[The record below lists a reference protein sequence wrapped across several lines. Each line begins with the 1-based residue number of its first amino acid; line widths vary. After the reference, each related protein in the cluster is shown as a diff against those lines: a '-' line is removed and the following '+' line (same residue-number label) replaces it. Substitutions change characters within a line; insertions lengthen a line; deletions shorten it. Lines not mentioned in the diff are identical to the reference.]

1 MVLAAITQ
9 LVKDTDMMNIKKKK
23 AFIILMAVIGCLIF
37 NSNLIYANDIK
48 AKLSAVGDGLV
59 SLAVTTNNLLTD
71 TLSSRMTSIEGRIAN
86 PFVHAIYGHSQN
98 NISPQ
103 CSYKDDTYGFALGV
117 DKVWTFANEEYFDLG
132 ISIGNMHE
140 SVIARFDV
148 YSKNLNM
155 NTYTVRLFGAYE
167 SFDDKC
173 LKTNFGVILGYNYGK
188 DKFSIFKSN
197 GVSLRME
204 FIKNLYAYN
213 GYQFGLWL
221 RSDYN
226 WILQYVDG
234 GDIDFGFIHNFLAT
248 VFGLNVEKKTAF
260 EHVDKELTL
269 SLKTGWECRVMQ
281 HINFETFKFR
291 YPLRNAAI
299 VSFGASQRLNNHW
312 NIIGSYSA
320 RFNKS
325 ISVHSLSCGIEYA
338 F

>member
-1 MVLAAITQ
+1 
-9 LVKDTDMMNIKKKK
+9 MMNIKKKK
-23 AFIILMAVIGCLIF
+23 AFIILMAVIGCFIF
-37 NSNLIYANDIK
+37 NPNPIYAKHMK

-71 TLSSRMTSIEGRIAN
+71 PLSSRMTSIEGRIAN

-98 NISPQ
+98 NISPRY
-103 CSYKDDTYGFALGV
+103 SHKDDTYGLALGV
-117 DKVWTFANEEYFDLG
+117 DKVWTFANEKSFDLG
-132 ISIGNMHE
+132 ISLGNMHE
-140 SVIARFDV
+140 SVVARFDV
-148 YSKNLNM
+148 YSEKLKM
-155 NTYTVRLFGAYE
+155 NTYAVRLFGADE

-188 DKFSIFKSN
+188 DKFSIFKSH

-204 FIKNLYAYN
+204 FIKNLDAYN

-226 WILQYVDG
+226 CILQEMDG
-234 GDIDFGFIHNFLAT
+234 GAKLQDINFGFIHNFLAT

-281 HINFETFKFR
+281 YTNFETFKFK

-299 VSFGASQRLNNHW
+299 VSFGALQRLNNHW
-312 NIIGSYSA
+312 NIVGSYSA

-325 ISVHSLSCGIEYA
+325 SSVHSLSCGIEYA